1 MRLHL
6 TCIKE
11 KADMDRTGIN
21 EIASLLSAKNEKIT
35 KEEATLF
42 LKEWIAVISDTLAEK
57 KAVEVTGFGT
67 FSFSPIRERETA
79 TQIEA
84 GSEEVPYF
92 YKIGFTPHASL
103 KNSVNIFF
111 SNFEP
116 SLLSEGVTF
125 DAIPEVIAGEEGEEE
140 YIYNHLQKMVSF
152 PKPPVPAATKEEPA
166 ITAEETT
173 AEETTAEETTAE
185 EIAAEEIT
193 SEEIAAEEIAAE
205 EITTEEITAE
215 EITAE
220 EIATEEITAE
230 EIKAEEITT
239 EEITAEI
246 SENMIEP
253 EASTEPEQA
262 VEPLPPL
269 SNILSESLQHLSP
282 EPQVSHATTHRER
295 GRRRRR
301 QHSVWVPVLGGMA
314 IIVAA
319 LFFFRDTPGKSG
331 SNPL

>member
-1 MRLHL
+1 
-6 TCIKE
+6 
-11 KADMDRTGIN
+11 MDRTGIN

-215 EITAE
+215 
-220 EIATEEITAE
+220 
-230 EIKAEEITT
+230 
-239 EEITAEI
+239 I

>member
-1 MRLHL
+1 
-6 TCIKE
+6 
-11 KADMDRTGIN
+11 MDRTGIN

-173 AEETTAEETTAE
+173 AEE
-185 EIAAEEIT
+185 IAAEEIT